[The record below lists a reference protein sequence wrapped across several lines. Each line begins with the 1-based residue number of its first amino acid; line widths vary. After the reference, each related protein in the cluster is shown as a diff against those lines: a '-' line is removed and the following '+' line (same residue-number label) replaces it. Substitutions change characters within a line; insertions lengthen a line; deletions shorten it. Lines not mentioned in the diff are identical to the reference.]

1 MPFYWTFLPF
11 FGYTARMPVFSRI
24 SSDASSMLY
33 KSMLTVPGRRF
44 LKTKNMLGSTEKGR
58 RELYR
63 TSATLNYVLQW
74 FYNFYKPTKQSDI
87 FWFKKEKE
95 IKNISASK
103 KMMKIWYL
111 LGICIIQN
119 NELVLYRNQNQSIDL
134 HFKSVDRFLY
144 DTRLYWKVFPNWQ

>member
-24 SSDASSMLY
+24 SSDGSSMLY

-87 FWFKKEKE
+87 F
-95 IKNISASK
+95 
-103 KMMKIWYL
+103 
-111 LGICIIQN
+111 
-119 NELVLYRNQNQSIDL
+119 
-134 HFKSVDRFLY
+134 
-144 DTRLYWKVFPNWQ
+144 